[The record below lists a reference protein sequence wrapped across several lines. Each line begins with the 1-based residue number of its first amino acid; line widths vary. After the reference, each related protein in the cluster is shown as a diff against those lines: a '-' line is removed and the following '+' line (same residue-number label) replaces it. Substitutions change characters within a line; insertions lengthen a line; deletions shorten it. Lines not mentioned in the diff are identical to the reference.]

1 MAPPLL
7 LLTGVLPLILSGCGS
22 LGCGDEVVQREPRP
36 DARGAAVVFVR
47 DCATTGPSTRVA
59 LLRNLDAPPRAGELL
74 FVADADRGDTAVRIQ
89 WMNVNHLEIAHDPR
103 ARPTR
108 RTPVQRDLRITY
120 TSRRRKE

>member
-1 MAPPLL
+1 VPRL
-7 LLTGVLPLILSGCGS
+7 LPLIGLLPLVLGGCGG

-47 DCATTGPSTRVA
+47 DCAMTGPSTRVA

-74 FVADADRGDTAVRIQ
+74 FVADADRGDAEVRIR
-89 WMNVNHLEIAHDPR
+89 WMNVDHLEIAHDPR
-103 ARPTR
+103 TRSTR

-120 TSRRRKE
+120 APREDRA